1 MKKALS
7 VFLSFLML
15 FSVFIPVSVSA
26 SDDLSSIADSSVE
39 DDLSSLYKDLE
50 TKFPKVSSDEKI
62 YLVHFVE
69 NGYNEVLGMETEY
82 FGLYL
87 YVYNPS
93 GQVLI
98 DELNK
103 VQFAVQWSKDSKG
116 NFTASDWAKYDLE
129 FVDANDDNTLI
140 KYRVKDP
147 DTRLCWCPVSSRR
160 YDISGI
166 ELAHTTYDI
175 ENYTVGYSFTFNG
188 YAKGMSST
196 TVDKST
202 LTCIQNNLLTITVD
216 AHQVSYLTGNSNL
229 GGGYSN
235 QVNSVY
241 FSIPSDIEEK
251 YGDLY
256 QIKYEYNHYYTSPII
271 VTDNEASYNTLM
283 ADRGKLVDSS
293 WKYSLKKYNANSYDD
308 GAFSITHH
316 YYDFLYG
323 DLKKEN
329 NVLNYYYYDRYL
341 PYSTTVFYDSD
352 SWSRGDVLFTAE
364 EFEEYFQS
372 YNKNYYT
379 GKVLG
384 YSADLFD
391 LNNSSGYQVFTKN
404 INDEFTLKG
413 YNDSYNRLQKWADW
427 GFRWNYDEFDNIN
440 NIKYIER
447 INSTNIFTSDSFET
461 TYLIDDCYKE
471 ELKSFYEQASLN
483 DESVYLLRYAYAND
497 YYSLDLTAN
506 GIDGN
511 FIMCQGNVYLNFNLL
526 HFGFGNSKNLTII
539 PVVSDPSNGFFVGTD
554 TTTERNS
561 FSSFLNEIADK
572 LSNIMKISGIVLL
585 ILAIVALVVVCFVFI
600 KPLNDWVI
608 AIFSKEKRS
617 KPKPPSRT
625 RAKSKRSYSG
635 KKYMRRRKR

>member
-1 MKKALS
+1 M
-7 VFLSFLML
+7 
-15 FSVFIPVSVSA
+15 
-26 SDDLSSIADSSVE
+26 
-39 DDLSSLYKDLE
+39 E

-188 YAKGMSST
+188 YAKGMSSAS
-196 TVDKST
+196 VDKST

-283 ADRGKLVDSS
+283 ADRGKIVDFSNWLYRLS
-293 WKYSLKKYNANSYDD
+293 AWEYENISGQSQYDYMFHFGKRESDSLFNKYWYED
-308 GAFSITHH
+308 GLEPNIFPH
-316 YYDFLYG
+316 YLT
-323 DLKKEN
+323 
-329 NVLNYYYYDRYL
+329 
-341 PYSTTVFYDSD
+341 SVFYDSD

-364 EFEEYFQS
+364 EIEEYFQS
-372 YNKNYYT
+372 YNKSYYT

-413 YNDSYNRLQKWADW
+413 YNDSHNRLQKWADW

-447 INSTNIFTSDSFET
+447 INSTIIFTSDSFET

-471 ELKSFYEQASLN
+471 ELKSFYTQASLN

-497 YYSLDLTAN
+497 YYSLDLTSN

-511 FIMCQGNVYLNFNLL
+511 FIMCQGNVYLNFDLL

-539 PVVSDPSNGFFVGTD
+539 PVVSDPSNGFFIGTD

-561 FSSFLNEIADK
+561 FSSFLNEIVDK

-585 ILAIVALVVVCFVFI
+585 ILAIVALVVICFVFI
-600 KPLNDWVI
+600 KPLNDWLI

-617 KPKPPSRT
+617 KPKPPSRS